1 MMRLLSATPSPY
13 ARKARIALAE
23 KGLPFE
29 LVSEV
34 PGNADASAPRH
45 NPLGKIPVLI
55 LDDGTTVYESRLIL
69 EWLEVKHPRPPLFPA
84 DPDELLAAKRL
95 EVLADGVC
103 DAFVLLFWER
113 RRPEAHRSLPWMDR
127 QTRKI
132 EGGLR
137 EVARLVPP
145 GSRHCVGDRF
155 GLADIAV
162 GTMLGY
168 LLARFPELDWTAAH
182 PHLADLHARLSERP
196 SFAATVPVPQRIE
209 PGVV

>member
-1 MMRLLSATPSPY
+1 MLRLLSATPSPY

-23 KGLPFE
+23 KGVPFE
-29 LVSEV
+29 LVTEV
-34 PGNADASAPRH
+34 PWNADASAPRH

-55 LDDGTTVYESRLIL
+55 LEDGSSVYESRLIL
-69 EWLEVKHPRPPLFPA
+69 EWLEIKHPRPPLFPA

-95 EVLADGVC
+95 EALADGVC

-113 RRPEAHRSLPWMDR
+113 RRPEAHQSRPWMER
-127 QTRKI
+127 QSRKI
-132 EGGLR
+132 EGGLA

-145 GSRHCVGDRF
+145 GGTYCVGDRF

-162 GTMLGY
+162 GSMLGY
-168 LLARFPELDWTAAH
+168 LLVRFPELDWAPAH
-182 PHLADLHARLSERP
+182 PHLAELHARLSERP
-196 SFAATVPVPQRIE
+196 SFAATVPTPQRLE